1 MIGHTIGQAAAL
13 SGLPAKTIRF
23 YEEIGLVG
31 PADRQDNGYRV
42 YGDDDLHVLRFVER
56 ARRHGFT
63 VEDCR
68 QLLAL
73 YRDRNRSSGEV
84 KALTEQRITEIDRK
98 ISELVAM
105 RRTLADLAERC
116 HGDSR
121 PGCPILNDLAD
132 GADGDDHD

>member
-1 MIGHTIGQAAAL
+1 MIGHTIGKAAAL

-31 PADRQDNGYRV
+31 PAHRLDNGYRV

-73 YRDRNRSSGEV
+73 YRDRNRSSSEV
-84 KALTEQRITEIDRK
+84 KALTEQRIAEIDRK
-98 ISELVAM
+98 IAELVAM
-105 RRTLADLAERC
+105 RRTLTDLAERC
-116 HGDSR
+116 HGDGR
-121 PGCPILNDLAD
+121 PGCPILDDLAE
-132 GADGDDHD
+132 GDDHG